1 MYAIVPGVATLGAAA
16 LLTLFAVHQTAPRR
30 QAGRAA
36 AMAAGR
42 ASWAASEPSRPRPQL
57 VVTRFERD
65 PPLRPPTGPEPH
77 ATVRLDRLREALD
90 QLTGL
95 LLVGAAGEH
104 GQARFLASLGGGEH
118 PIDLKIAASA
128 LAMRRLGTLMLSSEG
143 GEAFLVARS
152 AVRGRAGAQGDTRAI
167 WEDFLAALA
176 FLTGACQRRRSTI
189 HLEEVEAAALSV
201 EHLCQALSRTEL
213 VAARLRAGRA
223 LEGC

>member
-1 MYAIVPGVATLGAAA
+1 
-16 LLTLFAVHQTAPRR
+16 
-30 QAGRAA
+30 
-36 AMAAGR
+36 MAAGR

-57 VVTRFERD
+57 VVTRFDRD

-95 LLVGAAGEH
+95 LLVGTAGEH
-104 GQARFLASLGGGEH
+104 GQARFLASLEGGEH
-118 PIDLKIAASA
+118 DLKVAASA

-152 AVRGRAGAQGDTRAI
+152 AVHGRAGAQGDTRAI

-201 EHLCQALSRTEL
+201 EHLCHALSRTEPL
-213 VAARLRAGRA
+213 AARLRAGHA